1 MKKAG
6 VDGPPVAY
14 TVDGESLQDRNFMR
28 EHNAKEFTERKQ
40 YAKYGAALS
49 SVTNDLDAGNIHKA
63 TKSCVQN
70 IGNK

>member
-6 VDGPPVAY
+6 VDSPPVGY
-14 TVDGESLQDRNFMR
+14 NVDGESLQDRNFMR

-40 YAKYGAALS
+40 YAEHGAALS
-49 SVTNDLDAGNIHKA
+49 FATNDLDAGNIHKA
-63 TKSCVQN
+63 TNPCVQN